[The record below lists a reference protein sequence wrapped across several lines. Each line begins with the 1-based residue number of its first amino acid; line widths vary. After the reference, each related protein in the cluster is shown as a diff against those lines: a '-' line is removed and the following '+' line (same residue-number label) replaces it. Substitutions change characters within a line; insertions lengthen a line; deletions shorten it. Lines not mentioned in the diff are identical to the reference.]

1 MPRSFHFTWS
11 YLQTNL
17 FRSFKKSFT
26 FRARN
31 ENNERSVWKFQP
43 QRCSDSDVINLAKFH
58 AISSRKSPR
67 GSRIIAVVNVAIGV
81 GAKISCGARPQKISN
96 ETISKRFCGNAAD
109 PALQIVKMYQHW
121 IIEDIFLPTRRQIL
135 HQIFPRNVIE
145 QASSTYFPL
154 LRSLSLF
161 QCGGET
167 RYSSYFSRFI
177 LDIRPQAVS
186 SACIA

>member
-1 MPRSFHFTWS
+1 M
-11 YLQTNL
+11 
-17 FRSFKKSFT
+17 
-26 FRARN
+26 
-31 ENNERSVWKFQP
+31 
-43 QRCSDSDVINLAKFH
+43 
-58 AISSRKSPR
+58 
-67 GSRIIAVVNVAIGV
+67 VNVAIGV

-121 IIEDIFLPTRRQIL
+121 IIEDIFLPTRRQI

-167 RYSSYFSRFI
+167 RYSSYFSHPGHTAASRIKCVYCVTCASPKAHNGVNERQSTRI
-177 LDIRPQAVS
+177 LQTCRPD
-186 SACIA
+186 SAQ